1 MSKNHTWT
9 GSVLNQTL
17 CGESFTV
24 DLTALPKEIVEK
36 ALQFAIPT
44 LLRNATAGLANEDPE
59 KAKTRVAAR
68 IAAWL
73 DGKWSAKGEASAEPR
88 TSLLARAVAEALGIT
103 PSEAA
108 STIESAVE
116 SALEAASLDAETE
129 DDEEKA
135 KVIALAKEVRG
146 MFREATEVNVIYK
159 RLRDEAAA
167 KKAEAKPRVSLASLI
182 K

>member
-1 MSKNHTWT
+1 MSKNHSWA
-9 GSVLNQTL
+9 GNVLTQTL

-24 DLTALPKEIVEK
+24 NLADLPKEIVEK

-73 DGKWSAKGEASAEPR
+73 EGKWSAKGEASAEPR
-88 TSLLARAVAEALGIT
+88 TSLLARAVAEALNIT
-103 PSEAA
+103 PAEAA
-108 STIESAVE
+108 NAIETAVDAALESAQLDSE
-116 SALEAASLDAETE
+116 SE
-129 DDEEKA
+129 DDDEKA
-135 KVIALAKEVRG
+135 KVAQVAKDVRS
-146 MFREATEVNVIYK
+146 MFREAAEVAPIYK